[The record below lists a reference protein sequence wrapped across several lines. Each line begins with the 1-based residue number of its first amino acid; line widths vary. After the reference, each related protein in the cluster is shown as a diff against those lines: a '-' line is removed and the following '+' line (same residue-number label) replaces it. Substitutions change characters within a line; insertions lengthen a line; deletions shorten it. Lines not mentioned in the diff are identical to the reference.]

1 MNDVEL
7 AVDLLRATPT
17 HENRSEDQLRAWAE
31 IALAYGDELAAG
43 ADSGDIRV
51 VEREGGVSERE
62 LVLAEH
68 QRGTVVVYTE
78 ALRRVEKLA
87 RARGWPVTREALRR
101 AAVAHELAHH
111 RLDVRELNRR
121 LGHTALQLGP
131 LRLRGHVAGAE
142 EITAH
147 RFAHHRSG
155 LAVSPLLITTALAGG
170 N

>member
-1 MNDVEL
+1 MSDVDL
-7 AVDLLRATPT
+7 AVGLLRATPT
-17 HENRSEDQLRAWAE
+17 HENRSDAQLRTWAE

-43 ADSGDIRV
+43 NDSGDVQV
-51 VEREGGVSERE
+51 VEREGGVSDGE

-68 QRGTVVVYTE
+68 QRGSVIVYPD

-87 RARGWPVTREALRR
+87 RARGWPITRGALRR

-121 LGHTALQLGP
+121 LGHTAFRLGP

>member
-1 MNDVEL
+1 MSDVDL
-7 AVDLLRATPT
+7 AVRLLRATPT
-17 HENRSEDQLRAWAE
+17 HENRSDGQLRTWAE
-31 IALAYGDELAAG
+31 IALAYGDELADDE
-43 ADSGDIRV
+43 DSGEIQV
-51 VEREGGVSERE
+51 VEREGGVSDGE
-62 LVLAEH
+62 LLIAEH
-68 QRGTVVVYTE
+68 QRGSVIVYTD

-87 RARGWPVTREALRR
+87 RARGWPITREALRR

-121 LGHTALQLGP
+121 LGHTAFRLGP
-131 LRLRGHVAGAE
+131 LRVRGHVAGAE
-142 EITAH
+142 EIAAH

>member
-1 MNDVEL
+1 MSDVDL
-7 AVDLLRATPT
+7 AVCLLRATPT
-17 HENRSEDQLRAWAE
+17 HENRSDEQLRTWAE

-43 ADSGDIRV
+43 SDSGDIEV
-51 VEREGGVSERE
+51 VEREGGVGDHV
-62 LVLAEH
+62 LLLAEH

-78 ALRRVEKLA
+78 ALRRVEELA
-87 RARGWPVTREALRR
+87 QARGWPVTREALRS

-121 LGHTALQLGP
+121 LGHLAIRLGP

-142 EITAH
+142 EIAAH

>member
-1 MNDVEL
+1 MSDVDL
-7 AVDLLRATPT
+7 AVGLLRATPT
-17 HENRSEDQLRAWAE
+17 HENRSDGQLRTWAE
-31 IALAYGDELAAG
+31 IALAYGDELAEG
-43 ADSGDIRV
+43 DDSGDVQV
-51 VEREGGVSERE
+51 VEREGGVSDGE

-68 QRGTVVVYTE
+68 QRGSVVVYTD

-87 RARGWPVTREALRR
+87 RARGWPITREALRR

-121 LGHTALQLGP
+121 LGHTAFRLGP